1 MKIALVF
8 PTFSKNMGYMGNMLP
23 KYLARQGVEVHVV
36 AMDLPHNYYMKDF
49 KETYKNFDSANPLL
63 AGTVEEYD
71 GYTLHILPHRQRF
84 GQIQMVGL
92 WEKLRFL
99 RPDIVQTFNAIG
111 SIPLDVAL
119 AKPFIDY
126 KLFTGNHTTAS
137 VFPLANYHNYSSFL
151 SKEKIINT
159 LVRFI
164 PGRVVSFFT
173 EKCYAATIDCGDVA
187 VRFFGVPQNK
197 IEILNL
203 GVDTEIFKPAT
214 LEEEKQKSQKLRQKF
229 NFLSNE
235 IVCVYAGKFSE
246 DKNPLL
252 LANAISHLIDQGEPF
267 RGLFIGNGVQ
277 GEAIQ
282 SCKGCIVHPFVP
294 VHELGNFFR
303 CANIGVWPTQESTCM
318 IDAAACGLPIVVN
331 DTLAAVERIEGNG
344 LTYKLNDLMHLIQVL
359 LSLRDSEI
367 RQKLGSFGA
376 IKMARDF
383 SWETLAKRRINDY
396 QIALNNQ

>member
-1 MKIALVF
+1 
-8 PTFSKNMGYMGNMLP
+8 MLP
-23 KYLARQGVEVHVV
+23 KYLVREGLDVHVL

-49 KETYKNFDSANPLL
+49 KETYNSFISANSLL
-63 AGTVEEYD
+63 AGIEEEYE
-71 GYTLHILPHRQRF
+71 GYTLHILPHKQTL
-84 GQIQMVGL
+84 GQMQMVGL
-92 WEKLRFL
+92 WEKLRLL

-119 AKPFIDY
+119 FKLFLGY

-137 VFPLANYHNYSSFL
+137 VFPLANHQSSFWV
-151 SKEKIINT
+151 KKHIINT
-159 LVRFI
+159 FVRFM
-164 PGRVVSFFT
+164 PGRFISFFT

-187 VRFFGVPQNK
+187 LRFFGVPQNK

-203 GVDTEIFKPAT
+203 GVDTEIFKPANS
-214 LEEEKQKSQKLRQKF
+214 EEEKQKSQELRQKF
-229 NFLSNE
+229 NFLNSE

-282 SCKGCIVHPFVP
+282 SCRGCIVHPFVP
-294 VHELGNFFR
+294 VHELGNLFR
-303 CANIGVWPTQESTCM
+303 CADIGVWPTQESTCM
-318 IDAAACGLPIVVN
+318 IDTAACGLPIVVN

-344 LTYKLNDLMHLIQVL
+344 LTYKLNDLTDLIQVL
-359 LSLRDSEI
+359 LSLRNPEI
-367 RQKLGSFGA
+367 RQKLGFFGA
-376 IKMARDF
+376 TKMARDF
-383 SWETLAKRRINDY
+383 SWETLAKRRIYDY
-396 QIALNNQ
+396 KKALNIQK